1 MSIETDYRLEYCI
14 FYTDKNDET
23 IQSNV
28 IKEKYK
34 KINGIVEETIEE
46 LFRTRVR
53 DNQYLSIYYQNVR
66 NSRNQEYDLKN
77 FDEICADLKDDIVME
92 RETNYIAGQFLSYIQ
107 ELRKI
112 LVNKFEYNNVK
123 MINREEILN

>member
-1 MSIETDYRLEYCI
+1 
-14 FYTDKNDET
+14 
-23 IQSNV
+23 
-28 IKEKYK
+28 
-34 KINGIVEETIEE
+34 
-46 LFRTRVR
+46 
-53 DNQYLSIYYQNVR
+53 
-66 NSRNQEYDLKN
+66 
-77 FDEICADLKDDIVME
+77 ME